1 MEPSTR
7 ISRLERLLALNKLIV
22 AEEDVGR
29 LLELALEAAM
39 SFIDADRGF
48 VLLREPDGSVR
59 VRAARNLDRDTVRS
73 KHFGPS
79 RHIADLVLRLGEAI
93 LSDNVAADERFA
105 GSDSLTEM
113 AVKAVMCIPIRS
125 REQVVGAIYLD
136 KRRAA
141 GGFGAEDL
149 RLLQDVGDVAAVAV
163 EMRRLVRRLEVQ
175 GDELRR
181 AKDELE
187 RLTAALQEDVAAK
200 SVEIARAG
208 RDLDAMTRALG
219 RRYSFQNIVGRSP
232 AMQRIFDVL
241 NQVIEYPV
249 PVLITGESG
258 TGKELIARALHHG
271 GPRAERPF
279 MAINCAA
286 IPENL
291 LESEL
296 FGYKRGAFTGANTD
310 KEGLFRAAR
319 DGTVFLDEIGEMP
332 LPLQTKLLRVLQEKE
347 VRPIGGRDSEPIA
360 ARIVAAT
367 NRSLA
372 NEVKAGRFRE
382 DLYYRLN
389 VVEVHVPPLRERL
402 EDVPVLAEHFLAQF
416 TAEMGLPARRFAPD
430 AIRALMGAPWPGNVR
445 QLENAVK
452 SSAILSRG
460 DVIGAADLR
469 MPAGPPGPAPT
480 PVVDVTVGGP
490 PHARPAPPAAAPRP
504 PAFAPP
510 HGIATR
516 DDWEQHEK
524 SAILDALV
532 RSQWNKTRAARLL
545 GVSRRNLYRKLERYG
560 IEGGED

>member
-1 MEPSTR
+1 MESQTR
-7 ISRLERLLALNKLIV
+7 IARLERLLALNKRIV
-22 AEEDVGR
+22 AEEDIGR

-48 VLLREPDGSVR
+48 VLLREPDASVR

-79 RHIADLVLRLGEAI
+79 RHIADLVLRDGEAV

-136 KRRAA
+136 KRRAV

-175 GDELRR
+175 GDELLR

-187 RLTAALQEDVAAK
+187 RLTLALQEDVAAK

-232 AMQRIFDVL
+232 VMQRIFDVL

-332 LPLQTKLLRVLQEKE
+332 LALQTKLLRVLQEKE
-347 VRPIGGRDSEPIA
+347 VRPIGGRESEPIA

-367 NRSLA
+367 NRSLGH
-372 NEVKAGRFRE
+372 EVKAGRFRE

-389 VVEVHVPPLRERL
+389 VVEVRVPPLRERL

-416 TAEMGLPARRFAPD
+416 SAEMGLPARRFGPD
-430 AIRALMGAPWPGNVR
+430 AMRALMTAPWPGNVR

-460 DVIGAADLR
+460 DVIGVADLR
-469 MPAGPPGPAPT
+469 LPASAPAPPVEPPVAGPPHP
-480 PVVDVTVGGP
+480 
-490 PHARPAPPAAAPRP
+490 RAAAS
-504 PAFAPP
+504 PAVAGANVAAPP

-524 SAILDALV
+524 TSILDALV
-532 RSQWNKTRAARLL
+532 RSQWNKTRAAKLL
-545 GVSRRNLYRKLERYG
+545 GFSRRNLYRKLERYG